1 MFGEG
6 RMVKKYFPKMILTE
20 RSPFDKHTLT
30 WIYLPVPER
39 TPGQSGVLSPP
50 AGDTRQGFKLPFR
63 VHHRGP
69 PILSSYTHKTNFS
82 SPCYPTIVK
91 QG

>member
-50 AGDTRQGFKLPFR
+50 AGDTRQGLNSLFEFITEGLLSFR
-63 VHHRGP
+63 RTPTKQTFLHRATQP
-69 PILSSYTHKTNFS
+69 L
-82 SPCYPTIVK
+82 
-91 QG
+91 